1 MSVVWLNGTV
11 GSGKST
17 VGAALASLL
26 PASRFLDGDDL
37 AGPHHMPNP
46 VRWGMALDALLAV
59 VIRPGRCRWLVIAY
73 PLDATGFLRLR
84 AACAKAR
91 RPFAVVNL
99 DVPMPMTLRGRG
111 GRMLTTD
118 ERERV
123 RTMRSKGYHR
133 RPFATAT
140 LRNVFPS
147 VGQASR
153 RVLTLVRSS
162 CARERGVTGGGQLQ
176 PRGPELLGS
185 MAPDH

>member
-17 VGAALASLL
+17 VGAALAGLL
-26 PASRFLDGDDL
+26 PSSRFLDGDDL
-37 AGPHHMPNP
+37 AGPRHMPDP
-46 VRWGMALDALLAV
+46 ARWEMALVALLGV

-111 GRMLTTD
+111 GRMLTTA

-123 RTMRSKGYHR
+123 RAMRSQGYHR
-133 RPFATAT
+133 RPFAMAT
-140 LRNVFPS
+140 LRNVYPS

-153 RVLTLVRSS
+153 RVLTLVRSTS
-162 CARERGVTGGGQLQ
+162 VRGRAG
-176 PRGPELLGS
+176 
-185 MAPDH
+185 